1 MAMVALAVAVAGDAK
16 GPLRVGDPAP
26 DFRAVL
32 LDGSK
37 VSLPDLKGQ
46 VVVLNLWASWC
57 GPCKEE
63 MPMLDWMQRKLGN
76 HGLRIIGIVTNDT
89 VERWRVQNVAKVLGY
104 PISMRMSG
112 AYPVKGGLP
121 TSYVIDRKG
130 IIREIKVGSYDQ
142 QSFVKEVVPL
152 LDEPAG

>member
-1 MAMVALAVAVAGDAK
+1 MAMVALAAPVAGDAR
-16 GPLRVGDPAP
+16 GPLKIGDPAP

-32 LDGSK
+32 LDSSK
-37 VSLPDLKGQ
+37 VSLSDLKGQ

-63 MPMLDWMQRKLGN
+63 MPMLDWMQRKLGS
-76 HGLRIIGIVTNDT
+76 HGLRIIGIVTDDT

-104 PISMRMSG
+104 SISMRMSG
-112 AYPVKGGLP
+112 VYPVKGGLP

-130 IIREIKVGSYDQ
+130 IIREIKIGSFDQ
-142 QSFVKEVVPL
+142 QSFIKEVVPL
-152 LDEPAG
+152 LGEPAD